1 MKALDR
7 KSSLFCLA
15 VSILT
20 CIESFR
26 LGTGSLHK
34 PGMGFTAFWT
44 SALLGVLSLAL
55 FIQASLER
63 EDLKVK
69 PAVLGRLWKRIILV
83 LMALLM
89 YSMFMPVIGYL
100 IATFLLMVVLFWI
113 VKGERW
119 PRILLFSFLTA
130 MVTYFV
136 FAKWLGSSLPVGC
149 FGF

>member
-7 KSSLFCLA
+7 KSSLFCLT

-20 CIESFR
+20 CIESIS

-44 SALLGVLSLAL
+44 SVLLGILSLAL
-55 FIQASLER
+55 FIQASLGR
-63 EDLKVK
+63 GDLKVR
-69 PAVLGRLWKRIILV
+69 PAVFGRQWKRIVLV
-83 LMALLM
+83 LVTVLM
-89 YSMFMPVIGYL
+89 YSKFMPVIGYL
-100 IATFLLMVVLFWI
+100 TATFLLMVLLFWI

-130 MVTYFV
+130 IVTYVV
-136 FAKWLGSSLPVGC
+136 FAKWLGSSLPVGW